1 MIETFTIS
9 VFGQKEGFMVKYGPR
24 ELCIRF
30 VCHYYKIVWIR
41 GAYPQ
46 NVDKIYIYVYI
57 YFLIPSLKSLN
68 LS

>member
-1 MIETFTIS
+1 MNPCTGYRVGMYRVAIMIETFTIS

-41 GAYPQ
+41 GAYPK
-46 NVDKIYIYVYI
+46 NVDKIYG
-57 YFLIPSLKSLN
+57 
-68 LS
+68 